1 VGRTTALPHSE
12 WPIKLTLL
20 SARGLAGN
28 TKPAVTTAD
37 IYNLAQARLR
47 GPSNTPDPRITECSA
62 IMDTKKT
69 EDQYGID
76 IVHNEKS
83 VESPAEGHHL
93 ENVDGATS
101 GMEWKN
107 IIQDAIESE
116 SAERELNW
124 RQAIKMYPK
133 AIFWSIA
140 ISLCIVM

>member
-1 VGRTTALPHSE
+1 
-12 WPIKLTLL
+12 
-20 SARGLAGN
+20 
-28 TKPAVTTAD
+28 
-37 IYNLAQARLR
+37 
-47 GPSNTPDPRITECSA
+47 
-62 IMDTKKT
+62 MDTKKT

-107 IIQDAIESE
+107 IIQDAI
-116 SAERELNW
+116 
-124 RQAIKMYPK
+124 KMYPK

>member
-1 VGRTTALPHSE
+1 
-12 WPIKLTLL
+12 
-20 SARGLAGN
+20 
-28 TKPAVTTAD
+28 
-37 IYNLAQARLR
+37 
-47 GPSNTPDPRITECSA
+47 
-62 IMDTKKT
+62 MDTKKT

-83 VESPAEGHHL
+83 VESPGEGHHL

>member
-1 VGRTTALPHSE
+1 M
-12 WPIKLTLL
+12 
-20 SARGLAGN
+20 N
-28 TKPAVTTAD
+28 TKPAEN
-37 IYNLAQARLR
+37 IYSLAQNGYGVPTINLIV
-47 GPSNTPDPRITECSA
+47 RITDFATAME
-62 IMDTKKT
+62 TKKT

-83 VESPAEGHHL
+83 VENPEGHHL

-133 AIFWSIA
+133 AIFWSVA

>member
-1 VGRTTALPHSE
+1 
-12 WPIKLTLL
+12 
-20 SARGLAGN
+20 
-28 TKPAVTTAD
+28 
-37 IYNLAQARLR
+37 
-47 GPSNTPDPRITECSA
+47 
-62 IMDTKKT
+62 MDTKKT

-83 VESPAEGHHL
+83 VESPGAGHHL

-140 ISLCIVM
+140 ISLCIVMEGYDTARESRCTASIPLADYVQSSEVSLVYPSSERSTEYPPAMVIFN

>member
-1 VGRTTALPHSE
+1 ME
-12 WPIKLTLL
+12 
-20 SARGLAGN
+20 
-28 TKPAVTTAD
+28 
-37 IYNLAQARLR
+37 
-47 GPSNTPDPRITECSA
+47 
-62 IMDTKKT
+62 TKKA

-76 IVHNEKS
+76 IVHNEKTLTN
-83 VESPAEGHHL
+83 PIDGAHHL

-107 IIQDAIESE
+107 ILSDAIESE
-116 SAERELNW
+116 SAERELHW

>member
-1 VGRTTALPHSE
+1 MRIRIYSADR
-12 WPIKLTLL
+12 
-20 SARGLAGN
+20 ARGPKA
-28 TKPAVTTAD
+28 
-37 IYNLAQARLR
+37 II
-47 GPSNTPDPRITECSA
+47 SPRITENTA
-62 IMDTKKT
+62 EMEFKKA
-69 EDQYGID
+69 ENQHGIEISHD
-76 IVHNEKS
+76 EKS
-83 VESPAEGHHL
+83 ATVPAAAHHL

-116 SAERELNW
+116 SAERELTW